1 MCTWNSHKDASD
13 LEGKYIFL
21 KIKSFYVILFS
32 LLNEYQKSCL
42 VYIWYY
48 NLGIF
53 DRVYSR

>member
-1 MCTWNSHKDASD
+1 MLLTLK
-13 LEGKYIFL
+13 EKYIFL
-21 KIKSFYVILFS
+21 KIESFYVILFS

-53 DRVYSR
+53 DRVYSQ